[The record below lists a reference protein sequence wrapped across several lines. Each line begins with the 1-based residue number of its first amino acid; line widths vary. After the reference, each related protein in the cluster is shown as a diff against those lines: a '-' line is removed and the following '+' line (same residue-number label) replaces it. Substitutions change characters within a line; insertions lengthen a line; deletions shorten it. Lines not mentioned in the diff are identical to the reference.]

1 MNRMNT
7 VNKRP
12 GFIFETS
19 WEVCNKV
26 GGIHT
31 VISTKSPALS
41 NAVEAKIIYIG
52 PDNAHHSSG
61 MSEFKEDKN
70 LYLTWVS
77 HARRQG
83 LKVRMGR
90 WQIPGNPMALLID
103 YTPLIVKKNEIF
115 TEFWETYQLDS
126 ISGDWDFIEPALF
139 GYAAGQVIENFCR
152 FNLSPRLNVISHFHE
167 WMTAA
172 GILYLEKYAPHI
184 CTMFTTHATIVGR
197 CTASNYQPL
206 YQNLKEYNG
215 FVKAHEFNV
224 TAKHS
229 LEKIAANVA
238 DTFTTV
244 STITANECK
253 YLLEKEVDIV
263 TPNGFES
270 DFVPHEKE
278 FVEKRKIAR
287 NKIFD
292 IASALNNQ
300 QYDEDTLIVMNSG
313 RYEFRN
319 KGIDV
324 FIDSIANIR
333 NNKTADKKI
342 LALITVPANHGGV
355 RQDLLDKLNSKEKTD
370 LPNPY
375 LTHNLHEFNYD
386 QVVRKINELGLNNPG
401 DVSIIFVP
409 CYLNKQDGLFNM
421 EYYDLLI
428 GADLTVFASYYEPWG
443 YTPLESLAFKIP
455 TITTSL
461 SGFGQWIN
469 DKVKT
474 IVDGAVVIERSET
487 NIDQVVS
494 EIAKTI
500 SDYSKLSKDEVAQ
513 ARNNSEKL
521 SESAK
526 WEELI
531 QYYEKAYSIGLS
543 KNVER
548 YRTTEQ
554 TPISIETYEGTKILS
569 NEPSW
574 KKMRVLTDI
583 PTSMEG
589 LIKLSMNV
597 WWSWSYEAS
606 QLFKYI
612 DTDLWFKSKKNPIV
626 LLNNVSQERL
636 LELESDPTFNAN
648 FSHVMQMFEEY
659 MSEKQNEYP
668 SVAYFSMEYGLNDN
682 INIYSGGLGILA
694 GDYLKEASD
703 SYVNMTAVGF
713 LYKKGYF
720 TQQLTLNGE
729 QVVYLEDQNFNNI
742 PVIPV
747 KDKDGNLLL
756 INVFMPGR
764 AVKLRVWLINV
775 GRIKLYLLDSDLEDN
790 NEIDR
795 TITHQLYGGD
805 RENRLRQEVVLGF
818 GSIRLLNALGIE
830 CDVYHLNEGHASF
843 TNLER
848 MCNLMENNHLSFE
861 EALEVVRHSSLFTT
875 HTPAP
880 AGHDSFSEELMRMYI
895 RHTPDRLKITWD
907 QFMNLGRWIPG
918 KHDEKFSMSI
928 LAVNTCQEVNGVSML
943 HGKVSRDMFQNF
955 YRGYFPE
962 ELHISHVTNGV
973 HYATWT
979 AKEWRQ
985 LYESKFG
992 PDFIKDN
999 YNPKY
1004 WEKIYDI
1011 EDEEIWEIRQILR
1024 KKLIGYIKDRY
1035 QNNWIRRND
1044 NPKRLQKVL
1053 DTIDDNTLTIGFARR
1068 FATYKRANLLFND
1081 LERLSQL
1088 VNNKERP
1095 VQFLFAGKAHPND
1108 KPGQDLI
1115 KQIIEVSRMPEF
1127 TGKII
1132 FVENYDIQLAK
1143 RLVKGVDIWLNTPTR
1158 PLEASGTSGQK
1169 ATLNGVLNCS
1179 VLDGWYLEGYRE
1191 GAGWGLTDKQTYSN
1205 HDFQNELDSLTLYNL
1220 FENQIIPLFYKRDDK
1235 GIPREWIKTIKNSI
1249 AQIAPH
1255 YVTSR
1260 MMADYMRQYYKPLAE
1275 RHKQIVADDFVKAA
1289 RLATWKKQITNSW
1302 DNIEVISIDFP
1313 DTTKREFSLGE
1324 PYHGEV
1330 VLNLKGIHPED
1341 VGVEIVMTKTDEKG
1355 IRRIQCSYELELNN
1369 SIDTM
1374 AFYSTNINFSM
1385 PGMFEYALRIFPK
1398 HSEMTYKM
1406 DFNLVRWI

>member
-1 MNRMNT
+1 MNT
-7 VNKRP
+7 GNKKP
-12 GFIFETS
+12 GFVFETS

-31 VISTKSPALS
+31 VISTKSPALANS
-41 NAVEAKIIYIG
+41 VDAKIIYIG
-52 PDNAHHSSG
+52 PDNAHHTNG
-61 MSEFKEDKN
+61 LSEFIEDKN
-70 LYLTWVS
+70 LYLTWVN

-83 LKVRMGR
+83 LRVRMGR

-103 YTPLIVKKNEIF
+103 YTPLIVKKDAIF
-115 TEFWETYQLDS
+115 TELWEQYKLDS

-152 FNLSPRLNVISHFHE
+152 FNLSPRLNVVAQFHE

-172 GILYLEKYAPHI
+172 GILYIEKYIPYI

-197 CTASNYQPL
+197 CIASNYQPL

-229 LEKIAANVA
+229 LERTAAKIAN
-238 DTFTTV
+238 TFTTV
-244 STITANECK
+244 SSITAEECK
-253 YLLEKEVDIV
+253 YFLEKEVDII
-263 TPNGFES
+263 TPNGFENN
-270 DFVPHEKE
+270 FVPRETQ
-278 FVEKRKIAR
+278 FPDKRKTAR
-287 NKIFD
+287 SKI
-292 IASALNNQ
+292 IEVANALTNQNFNN
-300 QYDEDTLIVMNSG
+300 DTLIVMNSG

-324 FIDSIANIR
+324 FIDSIADAR
-333 NNKTADKKI
+333 NKNSAGKKI
-342 LALITVPANHGGV
+342 IALITVPAHHDEV
-355 RQDLLDKLNSKEKTD
+355 RQDLLNKIHNKEQTA
-370 LPNPY
+370 LSNPY
-375 LTHNLHEFNYD
+375 ITHNLHDFNHD
-386 QVVRKINELGLNNPG
+386 QVVRKINECGLNNPG
-401 DVSIIFVP
+401 DISIIFVP
-409 CYLNKQDGLFNM
+409 CYLNEQDGLFNC

-455 TITTSL
+455 TITTTL
-461 SGFGQWIN
+461 SGFGQWIKE
-469 DKVKT
+469 KVT
-474 IVDGAVVIERSET
+474 NITDGAMVIERTEN
-487 NIDQVVS
+487 NIEQVIN
-494 EIAKTI
+494 EISTTI
-500 SDYSKLSKDEVAQ
+500 IAYSTINQEDITLS
-513 ARNNSEKL
+513 RNNAEKL
-521 SESAK
+521 SHMAK
-526 WEELI
+526 WEELVK
-531 QYYEKAYSIGLS
+531 YYKDAYNIGLT

-548 YRTTEQ
+548 YKTTEQ
-554 TPISIETYEGTKILS
+554 TPITQEVYEGSKVLS
-569 NEPSW
+569 NDPSW
-574 KKMRVLTDI
+574 KRMRILTNI
-583 PTSMEG
+583 PSSIEG
-589 LIKLSMNV
+589 LVKLTMNV

-612 DTDLWFKSKKNPIV
+612 DRNLWFQSKKNPIV
-626 LLNNVSQERL
+626 LLNNISQERL
-636 LELESDPTFNAN
+636 LELELDPAFNTKFAN
-648 FSHVMQMFEEY
+648 VMKMFEDY
-659 MSEKQNEYP
+659 MSEKQNQHP
-668 SVAYFSMEYGLNDN
+668 SIAYFSMEYGLNDN

-703 SYVNMTAVGF
+703 SYVNLTAVGL

-729 QVVYLEDQNFNNI
+729 QIVYLEDQNFNNV
-742 PVIPV
+742 PLIPV

-756 INVFMPGR
+756 INIFMPGR
-764 AVKLRVWLINV
+764 TVKLRVWQINV

-805 RENRLRQEVVLGF
+805 WENRLKQEVVLGF
-818 GSIRLLNALGIE
+818 GSIRLLNALGIH
-830 CDVYHLNEGHASF
+830 CDVYHLNEGHAAF

-875 HTPAP
+875 HTPVP

-895 RHTPDRLKITWD
+895 RHTPGRLKISWD
-907 QFMNLGRWIPG
+907 QFMNLGRWVPG
-918 KHDEKFSMSI
+918 NHEEKFSMSI
-928 LAVNTCQEVNGVSML
+928 LAANTCQEINGVSML
-943 HGKVSRDMFQNF
+943 HGKVSRDMFQSF
-955 YRGYFPE
+955 YKGYFPE
-962 ELHISHVTNGV
+962 ELHIGYVTNGV

-985 LYESKFG
+985 LYESNFG
-992 PDFIKDN
+992 PDFIKHNCD
-999 YNPKY
+999 PTC
-1004 WEKIYDI
+1004 WEKIYNINDNT
-1011 EDEEIWEIRQILR
+1011 IWEIRQILR

-1035 QNNWIRRND
+1035 QNNWIKRND

-1053 DTIDDNTLTIGFARR
+1053 DTIDDTALTIGFARR

-1127 TGKII
+1127 IGKII

-1143 RLVKGVDIWLNTPTR
+1143 RLIKGVDIWLNTPTR

-1191 GAGWGLTDKQTYSN
+1191 GAGWGLTDKQTYTN
-1205 HDFQNELDSLTLYNL
+1205 NDFQNELDSLTLYNL
-1220 FENQIIPLFYKRDDK
+1220 LENQIIPLFYKRDEQ
-1235 GIPREWIKTIKNSI
+1235 GIPHEWIQTIKNSI

-1260 MMADYMRQYYKPLAE
+1260 MIIDYMKQYYKPLAE

-1289 RLATWKKQITNSW
+1289 RLASWKKQISNSW
-1302 DNIEVISIDFP
+1302 DKIEVISIDFP
-1313 DTTKREFSLGE
+1313 DTTKKEFRLGK
-1324 PYHGEV
+1324 PYQGEV
-1330 VLNLKGIHPED
+1330 VLNLKDIQPDE
-1341 VGVEIVMTKTDEKG
+1341 VGVEVVITKTNEKG
-1355 IRRIQCSYELELNN
+1355 VRQIQCSYELELNKN
-1369 SIDTM
+1369 IDTM
-1374 AFYSTNINFSM
+1374 AFYSTSFNLST

-1398 HSEMTYKM
+1398 HSEMVYKM